1 MDARH
6 KIVWSEGMLLTPHH
20 FQHWDRYY
28 EGLLS
33 DKIQGLM
40 PFGWGVCE
48 IDIDRDGLANEN
60 FTLLGL
66 RAVLPDGLPV
76 RIPDLDVTPQT
87 RPIGEF
93 FLPSLEH
100 LDVYLGI
107 SMEHVGMNNCDLG
120 NTASSRRSRYT
131 GEYVSLPD
139 QNTGENARELM
150 VARKNLRV
158 FFSGEDMP
166 DSCVMKIAELIR
178 TPGGTVV
185 IRDAYIPP
193 LLWMS
198 GCESLMRIVRS
209 LLELLVS
216 MGSALAD
223 QQRGIR
229 EHGGMDLLR
238 FSMLHTIYSYIPIL
252 SHYTH
257 VGRIHPE
264 GLYLTLARL
273 SGELAVLSSDS
284 HPKDLPEYEH
294 TNLSR
299 SFRELDLR
307 IRNVVEHITPTRYVT
322 IPLEKRG
329 EYLWVGRIA
338 DEALLN
344 KGQFFLSVV
353 GGDSEDHLRSMIL
366 KRVKVGAVDDM
377 DLILN
382 AAMPGIKFH
391 HIPRPPASIP
401 SKTGYQYFSLENHG
415 GFWDRVKKAQILAV
429 YLPSDV
435 QGVELELLATKE

>member
-1 MDARH
+1 MDMRH

-33 DKIQGLM
+33 DKSQVLS

-60 FTLLGL
+60 FTLLGF
-66 RAVLPDGLPV
+66 RAVMPDGLMI
-76 RIPDLDVTPQT
+76 RIPDMDLPPQT

-107 SMEHVGMNNCDLG
+107 SMEHVGGSNCDLG
-120 NTASSRRSRYT
+120 NTTSSRRSRYT

-139 QNTGENARELM
+139 QNTGDNPRELM
-150 VARKNLRV
+150 VARKNLRI
-158 FFSGEDMP
+158 FFTGEDMP
-166 DSCVMKIAELIR
+166 DSSVMKIAELVR

-185 IRDAYIPP
+185 LRDAYIPP

-198 GCESLMRIVRS
+198 GCDSLVRMVRS
-209 LLELLVS
+209 LRELLVS

-252 SHYTH
+252 SHYSQ

-264 GLYLTLARL
+264 VLYLSLARL

-294 TNLSR
+294 TNLKQ
-299 SFRELDLR
+299 SFRELDRR
-307 IRNVVEHITPTRYVT
+307 IRDVVEQITPTRYVT

-329 EYLWVGRIA
+329 EYHWVGRVS
-338 DEALLN
+338 DEALLE
-344 KGQFFLSVV
+344 KGQFFLSVI
-353 GGDSEDHLRSMIL
+353 GGDSEDQLRSMIL
-366 KRVKVGAVDDM
+366 KRVKVGAEEDM
-377 DLILN
+377 DLIVN
-382 AAMPGIKFH
+382 AAMPGVKFN
-391 HIPRPPASIP
+391 HISRPPASIP
-401 SKTGYQYFSLENHG
+401 SKTGYQYFSLESHG
-415 GFWDRVKKAQILAV
+415 GFWDRVKQSQILTV
-429 YLPSDV
+429 YLPNDV